1 MATGSDSGIVQ
12 RPDES
17 EKASSNSDA
26 ALRAS
31 GTWLAMGAGLLA
43 LALIFHGPPSPS
55 IAEQMQIIAEGT
67 ARWSIVH
74 WTAAT
79 SLSCFAV
86 SGLIVLTSGSRLTG
100 DWTTISAWA
109 VLVVGALWTMTT
121 AVAEATAVAHAAAS
135 NNRELFEAWWK
146 FAEGKGNGF
155 VFLAL
160 AVAVIAST
168 EASSAD
174 GATPTWAAW
183 VGTAAAVISPLG
195 WALGLWIGIGIGG
208 PIWVAS
214 SLVMCVWLLWLGVA
228 LAREKAG

>member
-1 MATGSDSGIVQ
+1 M
-12 RPDES
+12 
-17 EKASSNSDA
+17 SNPEI

-31 GTWLAMGAGLLA
+31 GTWLATGAGLLA
-43 LALIFHGPPSPS
+43 LALIFHGPPSPV

-74 WTAAT
+74 WMAAA

-86 SGLIVLTSGSRLTG
+86 AGLIVLTSGSRLTG

-109 VLVVGALWTMTT
+109 VLAVGALWTMTT
-121 AVAEATAVAHAAAS
+121 AVAEATAVTHAAAS
-135 NNRELFEAWWK
+135 NNQELFEAWWK
-146 FAEGKGNGF
+146 FSEGKANGF
-155 VFLAL
+155 AFLAL
-160 AVAVIAST
+160 AVAVIAGT
-168 EASSAD
+168 EAIDAD

-183 VGTAAAVISPLG
+183 VGTAAAIVSFLG
-195 WALGLWIGIGIGG
+195 WVLGSWINIGIGG

-214 SLVMCVWLLWLGVA
+214 SLVMGVWILWFGVT